1 MHSGDGNLSLVKLL
15 GSLQDAD
22 SVVRVHAAFA
32 IGSLGQDAAPAIPV
46 LVELI
51 RFGDAHERKLAVT
64 TLGLIGPA
72 AADALPVVREMMDY
86 DDDES
91 VARVAMRVLDE
102 IEGVTSQWSAQA
114 A

>member
-1 MHSGDGNLSLVKLL
+1 MQSGDGNLSLVKLI

-22 SVVRVHAAFA
+22 PVVRVHAAFG
-32 IGSLGQDAAPAIPV
+32 IGSLGDDAAPVVPV
-46 LVELI
+46 LLELL
-51 RFGDAHERKLAVT
+51 RFGDVQERKLALT
-64 TLGLIGPA
+64 TLGLIGSA
-72 AADALPVVREMMDY
+72 AADALPVVREVLDY

-102 IEGVTSQWSAQA
+102 IEGVTSRWAAQA